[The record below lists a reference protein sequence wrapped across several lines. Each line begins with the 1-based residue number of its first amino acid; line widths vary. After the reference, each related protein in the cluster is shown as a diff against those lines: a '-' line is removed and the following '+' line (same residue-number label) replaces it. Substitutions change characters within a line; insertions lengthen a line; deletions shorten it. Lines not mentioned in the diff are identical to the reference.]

1 MREKCAAQAEWDLA
15 MKGIKTRQK
24 HLSYAIDA
32 VDKAV
37 WWGEE
42 ALRCHYRR
50 HKASKLFSRQCDRKQ
65 AWLHDE
71 AHYCRSLRRVMEDRL
86 SKAPRTIAQRYYV
99 AWLQDQLR
107 RLKEQ
112 YVALDSEQ
120 EHVLHKEAKQLQ
132 ELLRAA
138 TASEAVPTRRLQ

>member
-1 MREKCAAQAEWDLA
+1 MASQVL
-15 MKGIKTRQK
+15 GF
-24 HLSYAIDA
+24 IDA
-32 VDKAV
+32 VDKAL

-71 AHYCRSLRRVMEDRL
+71 AHSCRSLRRVIEDRL

-107 RLKEQ
+107 RLNEQ

-120 EHVLHKEAKQLQ
+120 EHTLHKEAKQLQ
-132 ELLRAA
+132 ELLQAA
-138 TASEAVPTRRLQ
+138 TASEAVLTRRFQ